1 MLEGSSLQG
10 AVLLGSCVGIRTQ
23 VDQALFTVPA
33 LPQPGPYPVRL
44 DRPREARVAALTQY
58 KLLNALAITVGFV
71 LAGCFADSAVG
82 PCTLRIK
89 ANEQGQRV
97 LEPPYRVR
105 LGPGSDPTVLYVSGT
120 GWMQANIVFRHSSGY
135 ENSWQLTQEDI
146 TGNTT
151 GFPVNRAGQ
160 WQVRMS
166 DPVSGCVQEFAVE
179 VVE

>member
-1 MLEGSSLQG
+1 M
-10 AVLLGSCVGIRTQ
+10 
-23 VDQALFTVPA
+23 
-33 LPQPGPYPVRL
+33 
-44 DRPREARVAALTQY
+44 TQY
-58 KLLNALAITVGFV
+58 KLLSALAITIGFV

-82 PCTLRIK
+82 PCTLQIE
-89 ANEQGQRV
+89 ANESGHRV
-97 LEPPYRVR
+97 LEPPYSVR
-105 LGPGSDPTVLYVSGT
+105 LGPGSDPTILYVSGT

-135 ENSWQLTQEDI
+135 ENSWQLTRHDI

>member
-33 LPQPGPYPVRL
+33 LPQPGPYSVRR
-44 DRPREARVAALTQY
+44 DRPREARAAALTQY
-58 KLLNALAITVGFV
+58 KLLNALAITAGFV
-71 LAGCFADSAVG
+71 LAGCFGGSAVG
-82 PCTLRIK
+82 PCTLQIE
-89 ANEQGQRV
+89 ANEKGHRV
-97 LEPPYRVR
+97 LEPPYSVR

-135 ENSWQLTQEDI
+135 ENSWQLTRQDI

-166 DPVSGCVQEFAVE
+166 DPVSGCVHEFAVE